1 MALLKNNLIYLR
13 TNIFNIDIL
22 IIDTLVF
29 IESLIYYIQTDILKY
44 FIKNEKKNGGKL
56 SLIVLTL
63 FNDVRKKY

>member
-1 MALLKNNLIYLR
+1 MALLKNNVIYVR

-44 FIKNEKKNGGKL
+44 FIKNEKKNGA
-56 SLIVLTL
+56 II
-63 FNDVRKKY
+63 FNSINVV